1 MSGNMNSTIFAR
13 KWLEQNGLFDKDSDY
28 DGWLGESVMK
38 VWEFIAKQG
47 HSGGSASRVFALLQ
61 AIYEAYNNP
70 DHPIWQAYWQ
80 SDEGKALIAQFSGK
94 EPG

>member
-1 MSGNMNSTIFAR
+1 MNSRIFAR

-28 DGWLGESVMK
+28 DGWLGESVME

-61 AIYEAYNNP
+61 AIYEAYDNP

-80 SDEGKALIAQFSGK
+80 SDEGKALIAQFEGK
-94 EPG
+94 EQNG